1 MFAPVQNTQLGVPS
15 FLKSMSGRL
24 EGAPSE
30 DSVVLLGGFNT
41 DVGNDSEI
49 WQGLIGRNSLPDL
62 ICKISLS
69 IKNTMFK
76 HKNAHKCKCTRSYVE
91 EIIRKE

>member
-1 MFAPVQNTQLGVPS
+1 ME
-15 FLKSMSGRL
+15 SMSGRL
-24 EGAPSE
+24 KGAPSD

-76 HKNAHKCKCTRSYVE
+76 HTPINASAPGRMMKKYIS
-91 EIIRKE
+91 KE